1 MARQS
6 RGTINHNHQASYTEH
21 WDRQAAREP
30 TLATIGGLDRLDGL
44 DGLGLAD
51 GGGVG
56 LTPVTL
62 AILGLVGV
70 IASLE
75 SLPEPEQVGI
85 NDRLD

>member
-1 MARQS
+1 MAEVIHNKSQSSRQLHS
-6 RGTINHNHQASYTEH
+6 AGTGRS
-21 WDRQAAREP
+21 REP
-30 TLATIGGLDRLDGL
+30 TLATLGGLGRLDGR
-44 DGLGLAD
+44 GLAD
-51 GGGVG
+51 GGGVR